1 MRAYIRDGEK
11 FDAVFAATDVIA
23 ISAIRALAASGLSVP
38 KDVAVVGF
46 DDIPMSAYTN
56 PPLTTVRQDL
66 QRGAKI
72 LVDLVLRRIDGED
85 TPSATMPAELV
96 IRESSAPRR
105 K

>member
-1 MRAYIRDGEK
+1 
-11 FDAVFAATDVIA
+11 
-23 ISAIRALAASGLSVP
+23 
-38 KDVAVVGF
+38 
-46 DDIPMSAYTN
+46 
-56 PPLTTVRQDL
+56 VRQEL

-96 IRESSAPRR
+96 VRESSAPRR